1 MNPEPSERTPDREG
15 VAAFVTGDPR
25 LEALRSALSGSSA
38 WLVGGSVRDLLLGR
52 APHDLDLVVEAD
64 PAELAGRLD
73 GDAVHHERFMT
84 ATVTIGGQ
92 AVDIARARTEHYP
105 QPGALPEVA
114 PASIE
119 LDLARRDFS
128 INAIAVPLDRP
139 TELLDPFDGI
149 GALAE
154 GRLSLLHEA
163 SLADDPTRALRGA
176 RYAARFG
183 FDPDPVLEE
192 AVGTVDLG
200 SVSRD
205 RIDSELRRFGEE
217 PDPAAAL
224 EIARRWGLVQVQ
236 AEAVEQLRL
245 AIDLVSE
252 GPWKD
257 FAGPPELVLAA
268 CEPDGP
274 TAGVPVE
281 PPERRIEQAALIGRT
296 TPEALVL
303 ARAAGREWLDW
314 WPVTGRG
321 IGLEIDG
328 DDLIEAGIEA
338 GPAVGTGLRA
348 ALAEAL
354 EAGGTDRDRQ
364 LETALW
370 AARGESGE

>member
-84 ATVTIGGQ
+84 ATVTIGGH

-105 QPGALPEVA
+105 QPGALPEVT

-139 TELLDPFDGI
+139 TELLDPFGGI

-183 FDPDPVLEE
+183 FHPDPAMERALK
-192 AVGTVDLG
+192 TVDLG

-205 RIDSELRRFGEE
+205 RIESELRRFGEE

-224 EIARRWGLVQVQ
+224 EIARRWGLVQIQ
-236 AEAVEQLRL
+236 AETVEQLRL

-252 GPWKD
+252 GPWKG
-257 FAGPPELVLAA
+257 FAGRPELVLAA
-268 CEPDGP
+268 CEPDGS
-274 TAGVPVE
+274 TAGFPVE
-281 PPERRIEQAALIGRT
+281 APERRIEQAALIGQT
-296 TPEALVL
+296 APEALVL

-314 WPVTGRG
+314 WPGTGRD

-364 LETALW
+364 LETALR
-370 AARGESGE
+370 AARGESGA